1 MKLLIFEDIGQYFLG
16 HLIRKAPLSTKDK
29 EGGLD
34 PKSSLR
40 AGLWEARSPATVT
53 RKWVGKTGSIK
64 LVLRIDTS
72 QSHVNRKEC
81 VQEHTRG
88 LEGLC
93 QKPSANFSLHLSD
106 HLCVRCWFMN
116 KSLSL
121 ELGVKHVSC
130 VRERWIPEIK
140 NHCFVRK
147 EWKMGT
153 GQETHSV
160 HELIFRAVLVLH
172 STASA
177 LACLRFFSVH
187 WQWPTPD

>member
-1 MKLLIFEDIGQYFLG
+1 M
-16 HLIRKAPLSTKDK
+16 
-29 EGGLD
+29 
-34 PKSSLR
+34 
-40 AGLWEARSPATVT
+40 T
-53 RKWVGKTGSIK
+53 RKWVGNTGGIK
-64 LVLRIDTS
+64 LVLRIGTS

-88 LEGLC
+88 LKGLC

-116 KSLSL
+116 QSLSL

-130 VRERWIPEIK
+130 VREKWIPEIK
-140 NHCFVRK
+140 NQCFVRK

-160 HELIFRAVLVLH
+160 HELILRAVLVLH
-172 STASA
+172 SAASA
-177 LACLRFFSVH
+177 LGCLRFSVSNDSGPH
-187 WQWPTPD
+187 LTRSRIYSQRREARREKAGF